1 MSKTNTYTVKKNVN
15 VKGRYKY
22 YFPKFLVFRFAV
34 CHKDTTSTTEKTLS
48 YQRGCEKANLV
59 KSSDIFLCHAITK
72 PNPIPNPSP
81 DLIITQP
88 RRNMSGEA
96 NPGGTRC
103 PVEWGC
109 LARCHVLKY

>member
-1 MSKTNTYTVKKNVN
+1 MELEMSKTNTYTVKKNVN

-34 CHKDTTSTTEKTLS
+34 CHKDTTTEKTLS
-48 YQRGCEKANLV
+48 YQRGCEKVNLV

-81 DLIITQP
+81 NLLITQP

-96 NPGGTRC
+96 NPGPQGALLNGAA
-103 PVEWGC
+103 WHD
-109 LARCHVLKY
+109 AMY